1 MGFFLYLP
9 QIKNQIMKK
18 SFLVVFTF
26 MFSLLSCTS
35 QKQVTAPVQTVEV
48 VSMNTEESGEKMFQ
62 KRCAECHDLSAPNAY
77 TSQQW
82 EPIVFEM
89 QKKGGISNDDTYL
102 ILDYLKK
109 NAKP

>member
-1 MGFFLYLP
+1 
-9 QIKNQIMKK
+9 MKIA
-18 SFLVVFTF
+18 FLVVFTF

-48 VSMNTEESGEKMFQ
+48 VSMNKEESGEKMFQ
-62 KRCAECHDLSAPNAY
+62 KRCAECHDLYAPNAY

>member
-1 MGFFLYLP
+1 
-9 QIKNQIMKK
+9 MKI
-18 SFLVVFTF
+18 SLLVVLVF
-26 MFSLLSCTS
+26 MVSLLSCNT
-35 QKQVTAPVQTVEV
+35 QKQVIAPIQTTEV
-48 VSMNTEESGEKMFQ
+48 VSMNTEESGEKIFQ
-62 KRCAECHDLSAPNAY
+62 KRCAECHDLYAPNAY

>member
-1 MGFFLYLP
+1 
-9 QIKNQIMKK
+9 MKIA
-18 SFLVVFTF
+18 FLVVFTI
-26 MFSLLSCTS
+26 MLSLLSCNT
-35 QKQVTAPVQTVEV
+35 QKQVTAPLQTVEV
-48 VSMNTEESGEKMFQ
+48 ASINKEESGEKMFQ
-62 KRCAECHDLSAPNAY
+62 KRCAECHDLYAPNAY

-82 EPIVFEM
+82 EPIVFDM

>member
-1 MGFFLYLP
+1 
-9 QIKNQIMKK
+9 MKI
-18 SFLVVFTF
+18 SFLVGFTI
-26 MFSLLSCTS
+26 MLSLLSCNT
-35 QKQVTAPVQTVEV
+35 QKQVTAPVKTVEV
-48 VSMNTEESGEKMFQ
+48 ASINIEESGEKMFQ
-62 KRCAECHDLSAPNAY
+62 KRCAECHDLYAPNAF

-82 EPIVFEM
+82 EPIVFDM

>member
-1 MGFFLYLP
+1 
-9 QIKNQIMKK
+9 MKIAI
-18 SFLVVFTF
+18 LVVFTI
-26 MFSLLSCTS
+26 MLSLLSCNT
-35 QKQVTAPVQTVEV
+35 QKQVTAPLQTVEV
-48 VSMNTEESGEKMFQ
+48 ASINIEESGEKMFQ
-62 KRCAECHDLSAPNAY
+62 KRCAECHDLYAPNAF

-82 EPIVFEM
+82 EPIVFDM

>member
-1 MGFFLYLP
+1 MKIAFL
-9 QIKNQIMKK
+9 I
-18 SFLVVFTF
+18 VFTI
-26 MFSLLSCTS
+26 MLSLISCNT
-35 QKQVTAPVQTVEV
+35 QKQVTAPLQTVEV
-48 VSMNTEESGEKMFQ
+48 ASINIEESGEKMFQ
-62 KRCAECHDLSAPNAY
+62 KSCAECHDLYAPNAY

-82 EPIVFEM
+82 EPIVFDM

>member
-1 MGFFLYLP
+1 
-9 QIKNQIMKK
+9 MKK
-18 SFLVVFTF
+18 SFLVVLTF

-35 QKQVTAPVQTVEV
+35 QKQVTAPVKTVEV
-48 VSMNTEESGEKMFQ
+48 VSMNTEESGEKIFQ
-62 KRCAECHDLSAPNAY
+62 KRCAECHDLYAPNAY
-77 TSQQW
+77 TSKQW

>member
-1 MGFFLYLP
+1 MKIAFL
-9 QIKNQIMKK
+9 I
-18 SFLVVFTF
+18 VFTI
-26 MFSLLSCTS
+26 MLSLLSCNT
-35 QKQVTAPVQTVEV
+35 QKQVTAPVKTVEV
-48 VSMNTEESGEKMFQ
+48 ASINIEESGEKMFQ
-62 KRCAECHDLSAPNAY
+62 KRCAECHDLYAPNAY

-82 EPIVFEM
+82 EPIVFDM

>member
-1 MGFFLYLP
+1 
-9 QIKNQIMKK
+9 MKI
-18 SFLVVFTF
+18 SLLVVLIF
-26 MFSLLSCTS
+26 MVSLFSCNT
-35 QKQVTAPVQTVEV
+35 QKQVIAPIQTTEV
-48 VSMNTEESGEKMFQ
+48 VTMNVEESGEKMYQ
-62 KRCAECHDLSAPNAY
+62 IRCAECHDLYKPDTY

>member
-1 MGFFLYLP
+1 
-9 QIKNQIMKK
+9 MKIA
-18 SFLVVFTF
+18 FLVVFTI
-26 MFSLLSCTS
+26 MLSLLSCNT

-48 VSMNTEESGEKMFQ
+48 ASINIEESGEKMFQ
-62 KRCAECHDLSAPNAY
+62 KRCAECHDLYAPNTF

-82 EPIVFEM
+82 EPIVFDM

>member
-1 MGFFLYLP
+1 
-9 QIKNQIMKK
+9 MKIA
-18 SFLVVFTF
+18 FLVGFTI
-26 MFSLLSCTS
+26 MLSLLSCNT
-35 QKQVTAPVQTVEV
+35 QKQVIDAVKTVEV
-48 VSMNTEESGEKMFQ
+48 ASINIEESGEKMFQ
-62 KRCAECHDLSAPNAY
+62 KRCAECHDLYAPNAY

-82 EPIVFEM
+82 EPIVFDM

>member
-1 MGFFLYLP
+1 
-9 QIKNQIMKK
+9 MKIA
-18 SFLVVFTF
+18 FLVVFTI
-26 MFSLLSCTS
+26 MLSLLSCNT
-35 QKQVTAPVQTVEV
+35 QKQVTAPLQTVEV
-48 VSMNTEESGEKMFQ
+48 ASINIEESGEKMFQ
-62 KRCAECHDLSAPNAY
+62 KRCAECHDLYAPNAY

-82 EPIVFEM
+82 EPIVFDM

>member
-1 MGFFLYLP
+1 MKIAFL
-9 QIKNQIMKK
+9 I
-18 SFLVVFTF
+18 VFTI
-26 MFSLLSCTS
+26 MLSLLSCNT
-35 QKQVTAPVQTVEV
+35 QKQVTAPLQTVEV
-48 VSMNTEESGEKMFQ
+48 ASINIEESGEKMFQ
-62 KRCAECHDLSAPNAY
+62 KRCAECHDLYAPNAF

-82 EPIVFEM
+82 EPIVFDM

>member
-1 MGFFLYLP
+1 
-9 QIKNQIMKK
+9 MKIA
-18 SFLVVFTF
+18 FLVVFTI
-26 MFSLLSCTS
+26 MLSLLSCNT
-35 QKQVTAPVQTVEV
+35 QKQVIAPVQATEV
-48 VSMNTEESGEKMFQ
+48 VTIIMEESGEKMFQ
-62 KRCAECHDLSAPNAY
+62 KRCAECHDLYAPNAH

>member
-1 MGFFLYLP
+1 MKIKLFLAFTFFL
-9 QIKNQIMKK
+9 
-18 SFLVVFTF
+18 
-26 MFSLLSCTS
+26 SLLSCVS
-35 QKQVTAPVQTVEV
+35 KKQVTTPTQPTVAV
-48 VSMNTEESGEKMFQ
+48 TMNMEDPGKKMFQ
-62 KRCAECHDLSAPNAY
+62 NQCAACHDIFEPTAY
-77 TSQQW
+77 TAQQW

>member
-1 MGFFLYLP
+1 
-9 QIKNQIMKK
+9 MKIA
-18 SFLVVFTF
+18 FLVVFTI
-26 MFSLLSCTS
+26 MLSLLSCNT
-35 QKQVTAPVQTVEV
+35 QKQVTAPLQTVEV
-48 VSMNTEESGEKMFQ
+48 ASINIEESGEKMFQ
-62 KRCAECHDLSAPNAY
+62 KRCAECHDLYAPNAF

-82 EPIVFEM
+82 EPIVFDM

>member
-1 MGFFLYLP
+1 
-9 QIKNQIMKK
+9 MKI

-26 MFSLLSCTS
+26 MLSLLSCTS
-35 QKQVTAPVQTVEV
+35 QKQVTAPVQAKEIVT
-48 VSMNTEESGEKMFQ
+48 MNIEDTGEKMFQ
-62 KRCAECHDLSAPNAY
+62 KRCAECHDLFASNAY